1 MSKKYTRAEYINKF
15 LDEVDRLYFNGEPL
29 AAAIEKASEVLYP
42 GAKGRV
48 MKWLKMNF

>member
-29 AAAIEKASEVLYP
+29 AAAIEKASEVLPP
-42 GAKGRV
+42 GTKGGV
-48 MKWLKMNF
+48 TKWLTKNF